1 MTPTGTLT
9 FKQKIQNIFFPLGS
23 IQKIRSGYLKGR
35 RILLTENSQWSPLMG
50 KWEPTMQKI
59 MVNVIRP
66 GQVVYD
72 LGANS
77 GLHGLL
83 MAGLVGEEGMVYN
96 FEPLPTNLE
105 EIDGNFKLNGI
116 NNYRNVAAAVS
127 DKNEKAV
134 FRISTHAKQ
143 GSLSDNGSGT
153 GETVEVEC
161 ITLDNFIGK
170 GNPGPSFMKIDV
182 EGAESA
188 VLQGFSGS
196 IGKYRPVMIIELHT
210 PEQDLNVGKFLKDH
224 RYTAYRFEPFARLK
238 FTKVKDFTKP
248 YAEEDGI
255 WGTVLCLPPGKDL
268 NDHTFD
274 K

>member
-1 MTPTGTLT
+1 MTPTTTLT
-9 FKQKIQNIFFPLGS
+9 LKQKIQNLFFPLGS

-35 RILLTENSQWSPLMG
+35 RIWLTGNSEWSPLLG
-50 KWEPTMQKI
+50 KFEPTMQKV

-66 GQVVYD
+66 GQVIYD
-72 LGANS
+72 LGANN

-83 MAGLVGEEGMVYN
+83 MAGLVGEKGLVYN

-105 EIDGNFKLNGI
+105 EIEGNFKLNGI
-116 NNYRNVAAAVS
+116 NHYHNVAAAVS
-127 DKNEKAV
+127 DKDEKAV

-143 GSLSDNGSGT
+143 GSLSENGRSS

-161 ITLDNFIGK
+161 TTLDTFIGK

-182 EGAESA
+182 EGAEGA
-188 VLQGFSGS
+188 ALRGFSGS
-196 IGKYRPVMIIELHT
+196 IRKYWPVMIIELHT
-210 PEQDLNVGKFLKDH
+210 PQQDREVGKFLMDH
-224 RYTAYRFEPFARLK
+224 QYTAFRFEPYARLK
-238 FTKVKDFTKP
+238 FTRVRDLTKP
-248 YAEEDGI
+248 YGNEDGI

-268 NDHTFD
+268 NDYTFD